1 MGIVFAAIGFIV
13 GAVIGM
19 MGLMWLALGG
29 GRHLAYRDLVSRHPP
44 IRLLSGLAI
53 IGCGVVVAYLA
64 QGLAC

>member
-1 MGIVFAAIGFIV
+1 MGIVFAVIGFLV
-13 GAVIGM
+13 GAVLGM

-29 GRHLAYRDLVSRHPP
+29 GRHLTYRDLISRRP

-53 IGCGVVVAYLA
+53 IGCGVVMAYFA